1 VSPRVARSGEK
12 RSTRVDRTD
21 DSTRV
26 DRTDHSMR
34 IATTGPA
41 TPGRPFA

>member
-1 VSPRVARSGEK
+1 M
-12 RSTRVDRTD
+12 DRTD

-34 IATTGPA
+34 ITATGPA